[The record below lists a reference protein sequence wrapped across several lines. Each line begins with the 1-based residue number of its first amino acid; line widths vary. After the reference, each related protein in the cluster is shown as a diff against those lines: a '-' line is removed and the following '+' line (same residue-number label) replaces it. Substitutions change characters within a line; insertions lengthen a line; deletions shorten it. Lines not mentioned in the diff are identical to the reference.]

1 MAPTSSSP
9 TPRGGPERWRR
20 IAFLAAT
27 AALVLGILY
36 AFREVLAP
44 FAVAGIVAYVFA
56 PLVDWMEARSVFGRR
71 VPRWGAVLVLY
82 VSLLGM
88 LAASIAIGAPLLARE
103 LGRLG
108 RETPAMLR
116 TARHEW
122 LPAIDRTVRG
132 FTSSLSSPEAD
143 EGDEAA
149 ESSAEELDED
159 GVPVA
164 SATGPE
170 PDQQTVRGLEVRPR
184 PDGSYQV
191 ILPSDGITIR
201 PTDDGGFVVRTE
213 EGERGEGD
221 LSVQITEALR
231 RQMREGE
238 QSAGAALRTA
248 QSLIAALV
256 NGIFK
261 FFIMLMISAYMLI
274 TKDGILGFFRTLVSA
289 PQRRDFDLLLERIDK
304 GLSGVVRGQLLICL
318 VNGAL
323 SGVGFY
329 IADLDYWPVLTLLAT
344 VLSIIP
350 IFGAIL
356 SSVPAVIV
364 GLQHGIGTA
373 VFTLAWIIGIHQI
386 EANLLNPKIMGD
398 AAKVHPVLVV
408 FSLIAGEH
416 FFGILGALLAVPVLS
431 ITQSLFLHFREVALG
446 VPATSTIS
454 GVPSSPGTTAAPRAS
469 KRTPASASSSGGSG
483 AES

>member
-1 MAPTSSSP
+1 MAE
-9 TPRGGPERWRR
+9 ERWRR
-20 IAFLAAT
+20 IAFLSAT
-27 AALVLGILY
+27 GALALGVLY

-44 FAVAGIVAYVFA
+44 FAVALVVAYVFA
-56 PLVDWMEARSVFGRR
+56 PLVDWMEQRSVGGRR
-71 VPRWGAVLVLY
+71 VPRWAAVLVLY

-88 LAASIAIGAPLLARE
+88 MAASIAIGAPLLARE

-108 RETPAMLR
+108 REAPNMLR
-116 TARHEW
+116 TARQDW

-132 FTSSLSSPEAD
+132 FSSSLGPETTEPTDAPLEDVPLDAD
-143 EGDEAA
+143 EEALPA
-149 ESSAEELDED
+149 
-159 GVPVA
+159 
-164 SATGPE
+164 PE
-170 PDQQTVRGLEVRPR
+170 PEERLHLEVRPR
-184 PDGSYQV
+184 PDGTYEV
-191 ILPSDGITIR
+191 ILPRDGITIEPR
-201 PTDDGGFVVRTE
+201 DDGGYVVRTAE
-213 EGERGEGD
+213 DDEGGEPDD

-238 QSAGAALRTA
+238 QTAGDALRTA
-248 QSLIAALV
+248 QSLVAAVV

-289 PQRRDFDLLLERIDK
+289 PRRASFDLLLGRIDK
-304 GLSGVVRGQLLICL
+304 GLSGVVRGQLVICL

-329 IADLDYWPVLTLLAT
+329 IAGLNYWPVLTLVAT

-356 SSVPAVIV
+356 SSIPAVVV
-364 GLQHGIGTA
+364 GLQDGVGTA
-373 VFTLAWIIGIHQI
+373 LFTLAWIIGIHQL

-431 ITQSLFLHFREVALG
+431 VSQSLFLHFREVALG
-446 VPATSTIS
+446 VPASSTIS
-454 GVPSSPGTTAAPRAS
+454 GLPRADSSAGGLAAPAVEPPEPRA
-469 KRTPASASSSGGSG
+469 KADDSA
-483 AES
+483 ERDEPREP